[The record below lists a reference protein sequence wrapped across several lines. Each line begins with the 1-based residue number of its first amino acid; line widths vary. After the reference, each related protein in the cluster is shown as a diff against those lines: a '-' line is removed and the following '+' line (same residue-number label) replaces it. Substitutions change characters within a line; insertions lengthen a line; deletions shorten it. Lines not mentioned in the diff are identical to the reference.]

1 MKKIFRTV
9 LISMA
14 VLLVAMVSLAS
25 CGKRTYSVTFK
36 SGTETVA
43 VAETDKEGRVY
54 PAYAECAEGV
64 RFVGWYE
71 SEESTTPFDFEKE
84 ITSDKT
90 LYARFAS
97 LTYEVKY
104 DAGCEGL
111 KAPVQESV
119 NHDGTF
125 TVKAAP
131 ERVGYEF
138 KGWTDGSGLY
148 FDGDVYVADGGT
160 ITLVATWEY
169 RQVEVKFVG
178 YDGEIV
184 KKAPYGSDVLPPEDF
199 ELPHQLFC
207 YRLSDWEGDGDMTEV
222 TDILLR
228 RKKILNLL

>member
-1 MKKIFRTV
+1 
-9 LISMA
+9 
-14 VLLVAMVSLAS
+14 MVR
-25 CGKRTYSVTFK
+25 KR
-36 SGTETVA
+36 
-43 VAETDKEGRVY
+43 
-54 PAYAECAEGV
+54 GV
-64 RFVGWYE
+64 WQ
-71 SEESTTPFDFEKE
+71 SPFDFEKE

-131 ERVGYEF
+131 ERVGDEF

-222 TDILLR
+222 TENLTFNAVYEYASLTAEENFEFTLNDDKRSYSVAIKAGSAESSRGIGYSLR
-228 RKKILNLL
+228 ARRIARDKSRRLRLA

>member
-1 MKKIFRTV
+1 MGKRIKAL

-148 FDGDVYVADGGT
+148 FDGDVYVADSGT
-160 ITLVATWEY
+160 ITLVKLFHSGIRMLSAT
-169 RQVEVKFVG
+169 F
-178 YDGEIV
+178 
-184 KKAPYGSDVLPPEDF
+184 S
-199 ELPHQLFC
+199 
-207 YRLSDWEGDGDMTEV
+207 
-222 TDILLR
+222 
-228 RKKILNLL
+228 